1 MLKVSVVRYTIFK
14 HVTSGLLSVEDVHK
28 AISKGLVA
36 MRYAFL
42 AALEMSHL
50 SA

>member
-28 AISKGLVA
+28 AISN

>member
-1 MLKVSVVRYTIFK
+1 MLKVSVVRYTSFE

-28 AISKGLVA
+28 AISKGLA
-36 MRYAFL
+36 MRYAFVT
-42 AALEMSHL
+42 ALEMSHL